1 MIITLQQIRAIAQDI
16 RLNTNSNEDKDI
28 RDFKLRDIEDLC
40 TKAIILLNEI
50 NNQNN

>member
-16 RLNTNSNEDKDI
+16 RLGLDNEDKAI

-40 TKAIILLNEI
+40 TKSIMLLHEI

>member
-1 MIITLQQIRAIAQDI
+1 MIIILQQIRSIAQDI
-16 RLNTNSNEDKDI
+16 RLNTNSNEDKGM

-40 TKAIILLNEI
+40 TKSIILLNEI

>member
-1 MIITLQQIRAIAQDI
+1 MIVTLQQIRAISQDI
-16 RLNTNSNEDKDI
+16 RLNANANEDKGI

-40 TKAIILLNEI
+40 TKLIMWLNEI

>member
-16 RLNTNSNEDKDI
+16 RLNANTNEDKGI

-40 TKAIILLNEI
+40 TKSIILINEMRNG
-50 NNQNN
+50 NN

>member
-16 RLNTNSNEDKDI
+16 RLNTNTNEDKGI
-28 RDFKLRDIEDLC
+28 RDFKLRDIEDIC